1 MFAKTYQLVSFMSKA
16 LNTRYNILQQAFALV
31 YKQGYQ
37 ATSIDDIIATT
48 KVTKGAF
55 FYHFKSKDE
64 MGLAMINEVMNPGMV
79 EVLIDPLL
87 FARGSVNEI
96 YDMMHAILLKSPFF
110 EVKYGCPAVN
120 LIEEMSPVNEQFN
133 KALLKLFKQW
143 QDAIQTTITTAV
155 ELGKVKKDVEAQ
167 QVAYF
172 IMAGYSGIR
181 NMGKMLGIACYKS
194 YLKELKIYLDHLQ

>member
-1 MFAKTYQLVSFMSKA
+1 MSKA

-55 FYHFKSKDE
+55 FYHFKNKDE
-64 MGLAMINEVMNPGMV
+64 MGLAMIKEVMNPGMV
-79 EVLIDPLL
+79 EVLINPLL
-87 FARGSVNEI
+87 SAQGSVNEI
-96 YDMMHAILLKSPFF
+96 YEMMHNILLKSDFF
-110 EVKYGCPAVN
+110 DVKYGCPAVN

-133 KALLKLFKQW
+133 KALLKLFIQW
-143 QDAIQTTITTAV
+143 QNAIQATIVSAI
-155 ELGKVKKDVEAQ
+155 ELGNIKIETEAQ

-181 NMGKMLGIACYKS
+181 NMGKMLGVACYKS

>member
-1 MFAKTYQLVSFMSKA
+1 MSKA
-16 LNTRYNILQQAFALV
+16 VHTRYNILQNAFALV

-48 KVTKGAF
+48 NVTKGAF
-55 FYHFKSKDE
+55 FYHFKNKDE

-79 EVLIDPLL
+79 DALIKPLL
-87 FARGSVNEI
+87 SGQGSVNEI
-96 YDMMHAILLKSPFF
+96 YNMMYAILLRSPFF
-110 EVKYGCPAVN
+110 DVKYGCPAVN
-120 LIEEMSPVNEQFN
+120 LIEEMSAVNEQFH

-143 QDAIQTTITTAV
+143 QDAIQDTITKGV
-155 ELGKVKKDVEAQ
+155 ELGKLKKDVEAQ

-181 NMGKMLGIACYKS
+181 NMGKLLGVSCYNA
-194 YLKELKIYLDHLQ
+194 YLKELKVYLGQLQ